1 MGLVNHELAFN
12 LDELRELKSN
22 TETVCDE
29 LCEQRQSLKEGL
41 EQLRK
46 DWNTNGG
53 RYFFEQIDTAWEAEV
68 TKFENT
74 LAVFS
79 EVLTDAIEQFEEVL
93 EEAKTVKINLP

>member
-12 LDELRELKSN
+12 LDELRELQDSTGK
-22 TETVCDE
+22 VCSE
-29 LCEQRQSLKEGL
+29 LSEQRKSLKEGL

-46 DWNTNGG
+46 DWDTNGG
-53 RYFFEQIDTAWEAEV
+53 RYFFKQIDTDWEAEV

-79 EVLTDAIEQFEEVL
+79 EVLADAIEQFEEIL
-93 EEAKTVKINLP
+93 EEAKTVKIDLP